1 MVRLSAATTI
11 GDIDLPGTL
20 ISERISDYE
29 VELEIDT
36 EQCKMG
42 EFLRILSEK
51 VEILDISIKE
61 IQIEKIISSIYEM
74 DRENIFKLEN
84 GSSADLDRAWTIT
97 YQ

>member
-1 MVRLSAATTI
+1 MVRLAATTI

-42 EFLRILSEK
+42 EFLHILSEK

-74 DRENIFKLEN
+74 DM
-84 GSSADLDRAWTIT
+84 G
-97 YQ
+97 